1 MKRSISFICLLLTLA
16 MLAMGCKKTPEEP
29 VEGTD
34 SVTVDTGDLYDAN
47 GYIKDTI
54 PADVKYDGGV
64 ISIMGWNDIGGSR
77 DFNVETTREDRIA
90 LRTFARNK
98 RVETRLDV
106 ALEFNLSLKGGNH
119 GRQEYTQAVE
129 RALMTGTKYD
139 LIACY
144 SMNASNLAADNFLI
158 NLNEQSALNF
168 DMPWWPD
175 MMIQNSTI
183 NGKLYFASGSISTAS
198 IMQSLVIAV
207 NLDMLRSYGLDDPRD
222 IVADGEWTMSK
233 FYEMCTDTY
242 VDHNKEVDGKDAG
255 DKFGFVTIDS
265 VVGDAF
271 LISNGLKYLS
281 TDESGKIVIAPE
293 FKGAKLHELS
303 ESLIQKFKSDD
314 FYYSTNA
321 STKPFTEQRAIFMGI
336 AFDTLVEIK
345 SNISFEYG
353 YLPFPKAN
361 SDQTDYRT
369 CVGFPF
375 TMWCIPQQAADYE
388 RSAYVMECLASEG
401 YRQVQPEVYQ
411 EVKYRLGSDALNA
424 EMFEIIISSM
434 SNDIGRIFHDEFE
447 WADSPVAVF
456 RTRLYNYDSSDW
468 YSILAGKTPIME
480 GVIANINSYFGY

>member
-1 MKRSISFICLLLTLA
+1 MKRRISLICLFLVLA
-16 MLAMGCKKTPEEP
+16 MLAVGCQKTSDDPND
-29 VEGTD
+29 GAD
-34 SVTVDTGDLYDAN
+34 STTVDTGDQYDAN
-47 GYIKDTI
+47 GYIKDSI
-54 PADVKYDGGV
+54 PSDLKYGGEV
-64 ISIMGWNDIGGSR
+64 ITIMGWSHSDGAR
-77 DFNVETTREDRIA
+77 DFNEDTEREDRIA
-90 LRTFARNK
+90 LRTFSRN
-98 RVETRLDV
+98 REVERRLDV
-106 ALEFNLSLKGGNH
+106 ELSFNRSLQGGNS
-119 GRQEYTQAVE
+119 GRQAYTEAVE

-144 SMNASNLAADNFLI
+144 SMNASNLAADDFLI
-158 NLNEQSALNF
+158 NLNEQSVLDF
-168 DMPWWPD
+168 DKPWWPT
-175 MMIQNSTI
+175 QLLETSTI
-183 NGKLYFASGSISTAS
+183 NDKLYFASGSISTAS

-207 NLDMLRSYGLDDPRD
+207 NLDMLRSYGLDDPRE
-222 IVADGEWTMSK
+222 VVSDGDWTMNK

-281 TDESGKIVIAPE
+281 TDDDGKIIIAPE
-293 FKGAKLHELS
+293 FKGQKIHDLS
-303 ESLIQKFKSDD
+303 ESLIQKFKTDD
-314 FYYSTNA
+314 FYYSTTA

-345 SNISFEYG
+345 ADIGFEYG
-353 YLPFPKAN
+353 YLPFPKADDN
-361 SDQTDYRT
+361 QENYRT

-375 TMWCIPQQAADYE
+375 TMWCIPQQAADYQ

-424 EMFEIIISSM
+424 EMFEIIIASM

-447 WADSPVAVF
+447 WENSPVATF
-456 RTRLYNYDSSDW
+456 RTRLY
-468 YSILAGKTPIME
+468 
-480 GVIANINSYFGY
+480 